1 MKLIVGLGNP
11 GKQYA
16 YTRHNVGFMVID
28 YLADKMGIK
37 VDKIKFKSILGQ
49 GFCGAEKVVLA
60 KPQTY
65 MNLSG
70 EAVLDL
76 AQWYKLAPEDILV
89 IFDDMDLPVGNLR
102 LRMKGGAGGHNGM
115 KSIIYL
121 LQSEDFPRLR
131 LGIGRPEN
139 EMMESVDFVLSKF
152 SDEEAKI
159 MTEAI
164 KGVADAVLTVLEKGI
179 AQAMNEVN
187 ADN

>member
-16 YTRHNVGFMVID
+16 DTRHNVGFMVVD
-28 YLADKMGIK
+28 YLAGRLGIK
-37 VDKIKFKSILGQ
+37 VDKTKFKSIIGE
-49 GFCGAEKVVLA
+49 GFWQNEKVVLV

-70 EAVLDL
+70 EAVLDMI
-76 AQWYKLAPEDILV
+76 QWHKLNPEDILV
-89 IFDDMDLPVGNLR
+89 IFDDMDLPVGKLR
-102 LRMKGGAGGHNGM
+102 LRTKGGAGGHNGM

-131 LGIGRPEN
+131 LGIDHPEN
-139 EMMESVDFVLSKF
+139 EMMESADFVLSKF
-152 SDEEAKI
+152 SDKEAKV

-164 KGVADAVLTVLEKGI
+164 KGAADAILTVLEKGTQ
-179 AQAMNEVN
+179 QAMNEVN
-187 ADN
+187 AES

>member
-60 KPQTY
+60 KPQTH

-70 EAVLDL
+70 EAVLDMT
-76 AQWYKLAPEDILV
+76 QWYKLNPEDILV
-89 IFDDMDLPVGNLR
+89 IFDDMDLPVGKLR
-102 LRMKGGAGGHNGM
+102 LRTKGGAGGHNGM

-139 EMMESVDFVLSKF
+139 EMMESVDFVLSRF
-152 SDEEAKI
+152 TDEEAKV
-159 MTEAI
+159 MTEAV
-164 KGVADAVLTVLEKGI
+164 KKAAEAVLAVLEQGVE
-179 AQAMNEVN
+179 QTMNDVN
-187 ADN
+187 NM